1 MLSTSGFFK
10 GSIKLGSL
18 FLSVLSVI
26 EMLPLLSLN
35 SQQIQSVQVLT
46 EMVNCYLLMWI

>member
-1 MLSTSGFFK
+1 MLLLSGFFK

-26 EMLPLLSLN
+26 EMLPTPLN
-35 SQQIQSVQVLT
+35 SQQVQPFQVLQKGST
-46 EMVNCYLLMWI
+46 VIS